1 MSDTAAAQIYSAVY
15 SGVSVFEMNARGIA
29 VMRRRSDSYLNATQ
43 ILKVAG
49 IEKGKRTKILE
60 REVLIGEHEK
70 VQGGYGKYQGTWI
83 PFEKGK
89 ELAERYEVAQYLI
102 PIFEYDPAEH
112 QDESGEDITP
122 TKDEAMGI
130 RKPNTSKSTITKK
143 LVSSPHGH
151 SQDSRSQ
158 EYPLSS
164 PHRTAGT
171 DTPARASSPMY
182 RSYSNIEE
190 PLRKRL
196 KAMSPFES
204 PSRTYTYDSQQ
215 EEDHDTPGERHR
227 AVLMSLFLNEDPDHI
242 PDLFL
247 QHNTPKDLN
256 IELVID
262 DQGHTAL
269 HWAAALARLK
279 TLRQLV
285 ERGADIQRTNFAG
298 ETALMRS
305 VLVTNNYGQQCFSD
319 LLDILFESINSVDQ
333 QKRTVLH
340 HMALTA
346 GIPRRATAC
355 SYYMNILIQ
364 RVQEKLTEDEKS
376 RLLEARDNNGDTA
389 LNIAARLG
397 NRKMMITLIKAGADR
412 YAANNVGLKP
422 EDFVNDFK
430 NGDSDLDI
438 ELFNNSQLSGTDSLF
453 SRIDNTQH
461 DTLDTSLSFP
471 TPSKRS
477 REIISAVQKIV
488 NDLDAEYTGELS
500 LKQQEIRESREELKI
515 LQTQLEEAQQ
525 TTATFKDQAL
535 KLEEAEKRIK
545 MLEGALNGRDGGLL
559 HFDSYGGNIVED
571 TNSVLNVLNEEQ
583 RSDSQML
590 MSNPD
595 TEKENVSDNGTN
607 TPTNGALRR
616 SLLQSPRPSNQS
628 LSNGNASDTVQQ
640 QESKIQQLQ
649 LKINS
654 CTKSEMEL
662 KKQLEELNAKS
673 SEKEMQYKKLIAVCC
688 GITLERVDDLLQPL
702 IQAVECEQM
711 ANLDIGKV
719 EDFMATVQNDVGDT
733 TAMAID
739 DVTTTMTMGDTIGQ
753 QQQ

>member
-15 SGVSVFEMNARGIA
+15 SGVPVFEMNARGIA

-151 SQDSRSQ
+151 NSQDTRHQ
-158 EYPLSS
+158 DHPMSS
-164 PHRTAGT
+164 PHRTTGT
-171 DTPARASSPMY
+171 DSPARASSPMY

-196 KAMSPFES
+196 KAMSPFGS

-215 EEDHDTPGERHR
+215 EEEHDTPGERHR
-227 AVLMSLFLNEDPDHI
+227 AVLMSLFLNEDPDHV
-242 PDLFL
+242 PDLFVE
-247 QHNTPKDLN
+247 QNTPRDLN

-285 ERGADIQRTNFAG
+285 ERGADIQRANFAG

-319 LLDILFESINSVDQ
+319 LLDILFDSINSVDQ

-355 SYYMNILIQ
+355 AYYMNILIQ
-364 RVQEKLTEDEKS
+364 KLHEKLTDDERS
-376 RLLEARDNNGDTA
+376 RLLEAKDNNGDTA

-397 NRKMMITLIKAGADR
+397 NRKMMVTLIKAGADR

-422 EDFVNDFK
+422 EDFVNDLK
-430 NGDSDLDI
+430 SGDGDLEMDM
-438 ELFNNSQLSGTDSLF
+438 FNNSQLSGTDSLF
-453 SRIDNTQH
+453 SRIDSTQH

-471 TPSKRS
+471 APSKRS
-477 REIISAVQKIV
+477 REIVSAVQKIV

-500 LKQQEIRESREELKI
+500 LKQQEIRETREELRL
-515 LQTQLEEAQQ
+515 LQAQLEEAQL
-525 TTATFKDQAL
+525 TTATLKGQAL

-545 MLEGALNGRDGGLL
+545 MLEAALNGRDGGLL
-559 HFDSYGGNIVED
+559 HFDSYGGNMVED
-571 TNSVLNVLNEEQ
+571 PTSVLNVLNEEQ
-583 RSDSQML
+583 RNDSQML
-590 MSNPD
+590 MTHPD
-595 TEKENVSDNGTN
+595 TEKENLSDNGSS
-607 TPTNGALRR
+607 TPVNGAVRR
-616 SLLQSPRPSNQS
+616 ALLQSPRPSNQL
-628 LSNGNASDTVQQ
+628 LSNGNVTDTVQQ
-640 QESKIQQLQ
+640 QEAKILQLQ
-649 LKINS
+649 HKINS

-662 KKQLEELNAKS
+662 KKQMEDMNANQAKRKCSTRNS
-673 SEKEMQYKKLIAVCC
+673 SLYV
-688 GITLERVDDLLQPL
+688 V
-702 IQAVECEQM
+702 V
-711 ANLDIGKV
+711 
-719 EDFMATVQNDVGDT
+719 
-733 TAMAID
+733 
-739 DVTTTMTMGDTIGQ
+739 
-753 QQQ
+753 

>member
-15 SGVSVFEMNARGIA
+15 SGVPVFEMNARGIA

-70 VQGGYGKYQGTWI
+70 VQGGYGKYQGTWYVFTTISLICTKAPSNSTHIKKLSPPPTHFFFRI

-151 SQDSRSQ
+151 NSQDTRHQ
-158 EYPLSS
+158 DHPMSS
-164 PHRTAGT
+164 PHRTTGT
-171 DTPARASSPMY
+171 DSPARASSPMY

-196 KAMSPFES
+196 KAMSPFGS

-215 EEDHDTPGERHR
+215 EEEHDTPGERHR
-227 AVLMSLFLNEDPDHI
+227 AVLMSLFLNEDPDHV
-242 PDLFL
+242 PDLFVE
-247 QHNTPKDLN
+247 QNTPRDLN

-285 ERGADIQRTNFAG
+285 ERGADIQRANFAG

-319 LLDILFESINSVDQ
+319 LLDILFDSINSVDQ

-355 SYYMNILIQ
+355 AYYMNILIQ
-364 RVQEKLTEDEKS
+364 KLHEKLTDDERS
-376 RLLEARDNNGDTA
+376 RLLEAKDSNGDTA

-397 NRKMMITLIKAGADR
+397 NRKMMVTLIKAGADR

-422 EDFVNDFK
+422 EDFVNDLK
-430 NGDSDLDI
+430 V
-438 ELFNNSQLSGTDSLF
+438 SLW
-453 SRIDNTQH
+453 
-461 DTLDTSLSFP
+461 
-471 TPSKRS
+471 
-477 REIISAVQKIV
+477 
-488 NDLDAEYTGELS
+488 
-500 LKQQEIRESREELKI
+500 
-515 LQTQLEEAQQ
+515 
-525 TTATFKDQAL
+525 
-535 KLEEAEKRIK
+535 
-545 MLEGALNGRDGGLL
+545 
-559 HFDSYGGNIVED
+559 
-571 TNSVLNVLNEEQ
+571 
-583 RSDSQML
+583 
-590 MSNPD
+590 
-595 TEKENVSDNGTN
+595 
-607 TPTNGALRR
+607 
-616 SLLQSPRPSNQS
+616 
-628 LSNGNASDTVQQ
+628 
-640 QESKIQQLQ
+640 
-649 LKINS
+649 
-654 CTKSEMEL
+654 
-662 KKQLEELNAKS
+662 
-673 SEKEMQYKKLIAVCC
+673 
-688 GITLERVDDLLQPL
+688 
-702 IQAVECEQM
+702 
-711 ANLDIGKV
+711 
-719 EDFMATVQNDVGDT
+719 
-733 TAMAID
+733 
-739 DVTTTMTMGDTIGQ
+739 
-753 QQQ
+753 

>member
-1 MSDTAAAQIYSAVY
+1 MVNTKAHGTYSPGTIVKAHCQ
-15 SGVSVFEMNARGIA
+15 SSSANLLL
-29 VMRRRSDSYLNATQ
+29 SYF
-43 ILKVAG
+43 
-49 IEKGKRTKILE
+49 R
-60 REVLIGEHEK
+60 
-70 VQGGYGKYQGTWI
+70 I

-151 SQDSRSQ
+151 SQDSKSQ

-171 DTPARASSPMY
+171 DSPARASSPMY

-430 NGDSDLDI
+430 V
-438 ELFNNSQLSGTDSLF
+438 
-453 SRIDNTQH
+453 R
-461 DTLDTSLSFP
+461 
-471 TPSKRS
+471 
-477 REIISAVQKIV
+477 
-488 NDLDAEYTGELS
+488 
-500 LKQQEIRESREELKI
+500 
-515 LQTQLEEAQQ
+515 
-525 TTATFKDQAL
+525 KD
-535 KLEEAEKRIK
+535 
-545 MLEGALNGRDGGLL
+545 
-559 HFDSYGGNIVED
+559 
-571 TNSVLNVLNEEQ
+571 
-583 RSDSQML
+583 
-590 MSNPD
+590 
-595 TEKENVSDNGTN
+595 
-607 TPTNGALRR
+607 
-616 SLLQSPRPSNQS
+616 
-628 LSNGNASDTVQQ
+628 
-640 QESKIQQLQ
+640 
-649 LKINS
+649 
-654 CTKSEMEL
+654 
-662 KKQLEELNAKS
+662 
-673 SEKEMQYKKLIAVCC
+673 
-688 GITLERVDDLLQPL
+688 
-702 IQAVECEQM
+702 
-711 ANLDIGKV
+711 
-719 EDFMATVQNDVGDT
+719 
-733 TAMAID
+733 
-739 DVTTTMTMGDTIGQ
+739 
-753 QQQ
+753 

>member
-15 SGVSVFEMNARGIA
+15 SGVPVFEMNARGIA

-151 SQDSRSQ
+151 SQDTRNHDH
-158 EYPLSS
+158 PMSS
-164 PHRTAGT
+164 PHRTAGN

-196 KAMSPFES
+196 KAMSPFGS

-215 EEDHDTPGERHR
+215 EDEHDTPGERHR
-227 AVLMSLFLNEDPDHI
+227 AVLMSLFLNEDPDHV

-247 QHNTPKDLN
+247 EHNTPRDLN

-319 LLDILFESINSVDQ
+319 LLDILFDSINSIDQ

-355 SYYMNILIQ
+355 AYYMNILIQ
-364 RVQEKLTEDEKS
+364 KLHEKLTEDERS

-397 NRKMMITLIKAGADR
+397 NRKMMVTLIKSGADR

-422 EDFVNDFK
+422 EDFVNDLK
-430 NGDSDLDI
+430 NGDGDL
-438 ELFNNSQLSGTDSLF
+438 EMEVFNSSQVSGTDSLF

-471 TPSKRS
+471 APSKRS
-477 REIISAVQKIV
+477 REIVTAVQKIV

-500 LKQQEIRESREELKI
+500 LKQQEIRETREELRL
-515 LQTQLEEAQQ
+515 LQAQLDEAQL
-525 TTATFKDQAL
+525 TTATLKNQAL

-545 MLEGALNGRDGGLL
+545 MLEAALNGRDGGLL
-559 HFDSYGGNIVED
+559 HFDSYGGNMVED
-571 TNSVLNVLNEEQ
+571 PNSVLSVLNEEQ
-583 RSDSQML
+583 RNDSL
-590 MSNPD
+590 MTHPD
-595 TEKENVSDNGTN
+595 TEKENLSDNGAN
-607 TPTNGALRR
+607 TPANGSVRR
-616 SLLQSPRPSNQS
+616 ALLQSPRPSNQ
-628 LSNGNASDTVQQ
+628 LLTNGNVTDTVQQ
-640 QESKIQQLQ
+640 QEAKIQQLQ

-654 CTKSEMEL
+654 CTKSELEL
-662 KKQLEELNAKS
+662 KKQLEDMVAKT
-673 SEKEMQYKKLIAVCC
+673 SEKELQYKKLIAVCC

-719 EDFMATVQNDVGDT
+719 EDFMATVQNDGS
-733 TAMAID
+733 AMD
-739 DVTTTMTMGDTIGQ
+739 DSMVDAIGQ
-753 QQQ
+753 Q